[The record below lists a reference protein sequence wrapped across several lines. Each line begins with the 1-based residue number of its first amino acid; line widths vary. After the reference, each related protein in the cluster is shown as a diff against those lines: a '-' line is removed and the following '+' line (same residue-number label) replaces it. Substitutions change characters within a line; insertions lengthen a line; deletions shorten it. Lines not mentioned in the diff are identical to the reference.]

1 MNDDAYTAIP
11 EVEAC
16 IRQDERDARNGR
28 EWYAQAALLWRIMEL
43 RDQVEVVRKET
54 DAARMEVI
62 MWRLTAAAGWA
73 VIIVKLLT

>member
-1 MNDDAYTAIP
+1 MKDPYTASP
-11 EVEAC
+11 EVEAA

-28 EWYAQAALLWRIMEL
+28 EWYAQAALLRRIQEL
-43 RDQVEVVRKET
+43 RNQVEDVRKEI
-54 DAARMEVI
+54 DAARIEVI